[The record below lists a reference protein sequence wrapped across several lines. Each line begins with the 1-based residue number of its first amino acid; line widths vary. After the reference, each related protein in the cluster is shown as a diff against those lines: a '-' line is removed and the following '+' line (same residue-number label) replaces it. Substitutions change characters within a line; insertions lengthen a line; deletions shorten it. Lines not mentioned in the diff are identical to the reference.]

1 MARQTN
7 IVSFEEAK
15 ASSRRSR
22 ARSQQGA
29 RTSRRSGSATSR
41 TRESAA
47 RSSFGWEEEEPDRT
61 RTRSSSRTSR
71 ASRTSSGASSRTSSA
86 SSNNAS
92 RAKRSSL
99 QFEDDARS
107 SRSRKRGAEE
117 QKKSRSSRTDKRR
130 ERTKARADK
139 MYAKQFAAED
149 KAASVEEGA
158 PRAAVYEGKMGATHR
173 RSSRMQRSSTAG
185 SPSAKVNVAGW
196 LSSLPVS
203 TRSLRVATAVVCVF
217 LFCVLLYPPAQQ
229 YYQAQREH
237 DKLAAEYSA
246 IENRNT
252 ALDDQNDI
260 LASDAGM
267 EDAVRQ
273 KFGYVKS
280 GEQVAYVA
288 GLSDEAAAARRD
300 SDELKANVISS
311 TVKAPSEWYTPFLDA
326 FFGVE

>member
-1 MARQTN
+1 M
-7 IVSFEEAK
+7 SFEEAK
-15 ASSRRSR
+15 THSRRSS
-22 ARSQQGA
+22 ARSQQSA
-29 RTSRRSGSATSR
+29 RTSRRSSSATNR

-47 RSSFGWEEEEPDRT
+47 RSSFGREEEEPDRT
-61 RTRSSSRTSR
+61 RSRRSSRTPR
-71 ASRTSSGASSRTSSA
+71 ASRTSSA

-99 QFEDDARS
+99 QFEDDTRS

-117 QKKSRSSRTDKRR
+117 QKKSRSFHTDKRR

-139 MYAKQFAAED
+139 MYARQFAAED

-173 RSSRMQRSSTAG
+173 RSSRMQRSSAAG
-185 SPSAKVNVAGW
+185 PVSAKVNVAGW
-196 LSSLPVS
+196 LSSLPVT
-203 TRSLRVATAVVCVF
+203 TRSLRVATAVVCAF

-273 KFGYVKS
+273 KFGYVKT